1 MNARKYG
8 EGKTPV
14 RTLRAENH
22 EWGQFGKNTKRAG
35 ADRTTVLRQF
45 MRWYNHEPGA
55 ELPQRPD
62 PVSGPPEDGPQH

>member
-22 EWGQFGKNTKRAG
+22 EWEPFGRNAKRAG
-35 ADRTTVLRQF
+35 SDRTTVLRRF
-45 MRWYNHEPGA
+45 IAWYNHEAGA
-55 ELPQRPD
+55 ELPQRPEPHD
-62 PVSGPPEDGPQH
+62 RKAAD